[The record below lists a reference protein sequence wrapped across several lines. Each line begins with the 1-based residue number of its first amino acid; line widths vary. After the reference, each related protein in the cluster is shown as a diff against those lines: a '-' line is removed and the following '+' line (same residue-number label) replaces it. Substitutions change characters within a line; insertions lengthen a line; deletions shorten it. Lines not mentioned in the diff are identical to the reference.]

1 MLIYTIAVI
10 LKSTGTELPLTLTVR
25 NKSRII
31 YTVGIH
37 FTDSQFHNGILSC
50 PFLMEQSDLSQGR
63 RKLTKAW
70 WTSNNVVVQSALPV
84 DIGFRYL
91 VATIFMLS
99 GTDQKNALFTC
110 MTKVK

>member
-10 LKSTGTELPLTLTVR
+10 LKSFVLPLTLTVR
-25 NKSRII
+25 NKSRIS

-63 RKLTKAW
+63 RKLPKAGC
-70 WTSNNVVVQSALPV
+70 TISNVVVQSALRL
-84 DIGFRYL
+84 I
-91 VATIFMLS
+91 
-99 GTDQKNALFTC
+99 
-110 MTKVK
+110 